1 MQQQRRSGLILGLV
15 ALGVLAGAAL
25 TAGPAQA
32 VDAVG
37 PYYAEPAWDRKI
49 PTATRFVVLTNWNS
63 DAVLDKE
70 TGLVWERK
78 PDPTNNFLSWSAAL
92 NACTARET
100 GNRKGWRLP
109 SIHELASLLHP
120 AQSNPALPAGHPFD
134 IALPI
139 VNVHWSATTNA
150 DNATQAWYVNFEN
163 SFVGD
168 LGPKAGGQ
176 ANAWCVRG
184 GMNAAAY

>member
-1 MQQQRRSGLILGLV
+1 MQQQRRRNSMILGLLSLSMLAVV
-15 ALGVLAGAAL
+15 AS
-25 TAGPAQA
+25 PAQA
-32 VDAVG
+32 VDAIG
-37 PYYAEPAWDRKI
+37 LYYATPAWDQKLA
-49 PTATRFVVLTNWNS
+49 PVARFVVLTDWNNE
-63 DAVLDKE
+63 AVLDKE
-70 TGLVWERK
+70 TGLIWERSPVK
-78 PDPTNNFLSWSAAL
+78 INSFLWRDAL
-92 NACTARET
+92 ISCMNRAT
-100 GNRKGWRLP
+100 GARKGWRLP
-109 SIHELASLLHP
+109 LVHELATLIDPSHG
-120 AQSNPALPAGHPFD
+120 NPALPPGHPFL
-134 IALPI
+134 ITLPI